1 MTATR
6 KLLTIICEAD
16 LETRLGEDAMR
27 LGAHGFTVTDAR
39 GRGSRGLRDASWDMT
54 ANIRMEI
61 ICEERV
67 AETIAQH
74 LRSAYSDN
82 YAMVLYMTDVSVLRA
97 DKF

>member
-1 MTATR
+1 MTTTR

-16 LETRLGEDAMR
+16 LEARLGEDVMR
-27 LGAHGFTVTDAR
+27 LGARGFTVTDAR
-39 GRGSRGLRDASWDMT
+39 GRGSHGQRDAFWDSS

-67 AETIAQH
+67 AETIAEH

-82 YAMVLYMTDVSVLRA
+82 YAMVLYLSDVSVLREE
-97 DKF
+97 KF

>member
-6 KLLTIICEAD
+6 KLLIIICEAD
-16 LETRLGEDAMR
+16 LETMLGEDAMR

-39 GRGSRGLRDASWDMT
+39 GRGSSGSRDASWDLS

-67 AETIAQH
+67 ADIIAQH
-74 LRSAYSDN
+74 LRSAYYDN
-82 YAMVLYMTDVSVLRA
+82 YAMVMYMLDVNVLRVE
-97 DKF
+97 KF